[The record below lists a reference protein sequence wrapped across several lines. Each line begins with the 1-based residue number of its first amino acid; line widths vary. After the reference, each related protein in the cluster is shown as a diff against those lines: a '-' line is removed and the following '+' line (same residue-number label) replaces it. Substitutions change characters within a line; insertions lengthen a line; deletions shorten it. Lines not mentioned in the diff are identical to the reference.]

1 MPGAKRSMQ
10 HPSIAR
16 HATYPMRI
24 DIFSIFPEMFAG
36 PFDASII
43 KRARERGLVDLY
55 THNIRDYATDKHQLT
70 DDAPYGGG
78 GGMVMKP
85 EPIFA
90 AVEAVRGE
98 DECPVILLTPQGRV
112 FSQAVAQELA
122 ALPRF
127 LTICGRYEGVDERV
141 REHLATDE
149 LSIGDYVLSGG
160 EVAAMV
166 VVDAVV
172 RLLPGALGYELS
184 AAEDSHATG
193 LLEGPHYTRPPLF
206 REWAAPEVLVSGHHA
221 RIEAWRR
228 QQALLRT
235 LARRPDL
242 LATALLTAK
251 ERAWLRGQGYEGR
264 FAGE

>member
-1 MPGAKRSMQ
+1 
-10 HPSIAR
+10 
-16 HATYPMRI
+16 MRI
-24 DIFSIFPEMFAG
+24 DIFTIFPEMFTG

-43 KRARERGLVDLY
+43 KRARERGLVELQA
-55 THNIRDYATDKHQLT
+55 HNIRAYATDKHQLT

-90 AVEAVRGE
+90 AVEAVQGE
-98 DECPVILLTPQGRV
+98 DACPVILLTPQGRL
-112 FSQAVAQELA
+112 FDQAAAQELA

-127 LTICGRYEGVDERV
+127 ILICGRYEGVDERV

-160 EVAAMV
+160 EPAALV

-172 RLLPGALGYELS
+172 RLLPGALGHELS
-184 AAEDSHATG
+184 AMTDSHATG
-193 LLEGPHYTRPPLF
+193 VLEGPHYTRPPLF
-206 REWAAPEVLVSGHHA
+206 REWAVPEILISGHHA
-221 RIEAWRR
+221 KIDAWRR

-242 LATALLTAK
+242 LAAAPLTAK
-251 ERAWLRGQGYEGR
+251 ERAWLREQGYEGAFLEEER
-264 FAGE
+264 HGRQ

>member
-1 MPGAKRSMQ
+1 
-10 HPSIAR
+10 
-16 HATYPMRI
+16 MRI
-24 DIFSIFPEMFAG
+24 DIFTIFPELFNG

-43 KRARERGLVDLY
+43 KRARERGLVEVWA
-55 THNIRDYATDKHQLT
+55 HNIRDYATDKHQLT

-98 DECPVILLTPQGRV
+98 EICPVILLTPQGRV
-112 FSQAVAQELA
+112 FTQAAAQELA

-127 LTICGRYEGVDERV
+127 MLICGRYEGVDERV
-141 REHLATDE
+141 REYLATDE

-160 EVAAMV
+160 EPAALV

-172 RLLPGALGYELS
+172 RLLPGALGYEHS
-184 AAEDSHATG
+184 AAMDSHATG
-193 LLEGPHYTRPPLF
+193 VLEGPHYTRPPVF
-206 REWAAPEVLVSGHHA
+206 RDWPVPEVLISGHHA
-221 RIEAWRR
+221 KIDAWRR

-242 LATALLTAK
+242 LATAPLTAK
-251 ERAWLRGQGYEGR
+251 ERVWLREQGYIGP
-264 FAGE
+264 FKDD

>member
-1 MPGAKRSMQ
+1 
-10 HPSIAR
+10 
-16 HATYPMRI
+16 MRI
-24 DIFSIFPEMFAG
+24 DIFTIFPELFNG

-43 KRARERGLVDLY
+43 KRARERGLVEVWA
-55 THNIRDYATDKHQLT
+55 HNIRDYATDKHQLT

-98 DECPVILLTPQGRV
+98 EICPVILLTPQGRV
-112 FSQAVAQELA
+112 FTQAAAQELA

-127 LTICGRYEGVDERV
+127 MLICGRYEGVDERV
-141 REHLATDE
+141 REYLATDE

-160 EVAAMV
+160 EPAALV

-172 RLLPGALGYELS
+172 RLLPGALGYEHS
-184 AAEDSHATG
+184 AAMDSHATG
-193 LLEGPHYTRPPLF
+193 VLEGPHYTRPPVF
-206 REWAAPEVLVSGHHA
+206 RDWPVPEVLSSGHHA
-221 RIEAWRR
+221 KIDAWRR

-242 LATALLTAK
+242 LATAPLTAK
-251 ERAWLRGQGYEGR
+251 ERMWLREQGYQGAFRDE
-264 FAGE
+264 

>member
-1 MPGAKRSMQ
+1 
-10 HPSIAR
+10 
-16 HATYPMRI
+16 MRI
-24 DIFSIFPEMFAG
+24 DILTIFPEMFAG

-43 KRARERGLVDLY
+43 KRARERGLVEVHA
-55 THNIRDYATDKHQLT
+55 HNIREYATDKHQLT

-90 AVEAVRGE
+90 AVEAIRGE
-98 DECPVILLTPQGRV
+98 GDCPVILLTPQGRV
-112 FSQAVAQELA
+112 FTQATAQELA
-122 ALPRF
+122 NLPRF
-127 LTICGRYEGVDERV
+127 MLVCGRYEGVDERV

-160 EVAAMV
+160 EPAALV

-172 RLLPGALGYELS
+172 RLLPGALGHELS
-184 AAEDSHATG
+184 AATDSHATG
-193 LLEGPHYTRPPLF
+193 VLEGPHYTRPPVF
-206 REWAAPEVLVSGHHA
+206 RDWAVPDILISGHHA
-221 RIEAWRR
+221 KIDVWRR

-242 LATALLTAK
+242 LASAPLTTK
-251 ERAWLRGQGYEGR
+251 ERAWLREQGYEGV
-264 FAGE
+264 FAEG

>member
-1 MPGAKRSMQ
+1 
-10 HPSIAR
+10 
-16 HATYPMRI
+16 MRI
-24 DIFSIFPEMFAG
+24 DIFTIFPELFNG

-43 KRARERGLVDLY
+43 KRARERGLVEVWA
-55 THNIRDYATDKHQLT
+55 HNIRDYATDKHQLT

-85 EPIFA
+85 EPLFA

-98 DECPVILLTPQGRV
+98 EICPVILLTPQGRV
-112 FSQAVAQELA
+112 FTQAAAQELA

-127 LTICGRYEGVDERV
+127 MLICGRYEGVDERV
-141 REHLATDE
+141 REYLATDE

-160 EVAAMV
+160 EPAALV

-172 RLLPGALGYELS
+172 RLLPGALGYEHS
-184 AAEDSHATG
+184 AAMDSHATG
-193 LLEGPHYTRPPLF
+193 VLEGPHYTRPPVF
-206 REWAAPEVLVSGHHA
+206 RDWPVPEVLSSGHHA
-221 RIEAWRR
+221 KIDAWRR

-242 LATALLTAK
+242 LATAPLTAK
-251 ERAWLRGQGYEGR
+251 ERVWLRGQGYEGAFR
-264 FAGE
+264 DE

>member
-1 MPGAKRSMQ
+1 
-10 HPSIAR
+10 
-16 HATYPMRI
+16 MRI
-24 DIFSIFPEMFAG
+24 DILTIFPEMFAG

-43 KRARERGLVDLY
+43 KRARERGLVDVLA
-55 THNIRDYATDKHQLT
+55 HNIRDYATDKHQLT

-90 AVEAVRGE
+90 AVEAIRG
-98 DECPVILLTPQGRV
+98 DDSCPIILLTPQGRV
-112 FSQAVAQELA
+112 FTQAAAQELA

-127 LTICGRYEGVDERV
+127 ILVCGRYEGVDERV

-160 EVAAMV
+160 EPAALV

-172 RLLPGALGYELS
+172 RLLPGALGHELS
-184 AAEDSHATG
+184 AVTDSHATG
-193 LLEGPHYTRPPLF
+193 VLEGPHYTRPSVF
-206 REWAAPEVLVSGHHA
+206 RDWAVPDILVSGHHA
-221 RIEAWRR
+221 KIEVWRR

-242 LATALLTAK
+242 LTLAPLTAK
-251 ERAWLRGQGYEGR
+251 ERVWLREQGYEGE
-264 FAGE
+264 FADG

>member
-1 MPGAKRSMQ
+1 
-10 HPSIAR
+10 
-16 HATYPMRI
+16 MRI
-24 DIFSIFPEMFAG
+24 DIFTIFPELFNG

-43 KRARERGLVDLY
+43 KRARERGLVEVWA
-55 THNIRDYATDKHQLT
+55 HNIRDYATDKHQLT

-85 EPIFA
+85 EPLFA

-98 DECPVILLTPQGRV
+98 EICPVILLTPQGRV
-112 FSQAVAQELA
+112 FTQAAAQELA

-127 LTICGRYEGVDERV
+127 MLICGRYEGVDERV
-141 REHLATDE
+141 REYLATDE

-160 EVAAMV
+160 EPAALV

-172 RLLPGALGYELS
+172 RLLPGGLGYEHS
-184 AAEDSHATG
+184 AAMDSHATG
-193 LLEGPHYTRPPLF
+193 VLEGPHYTRPPVF
-206 REWAAPEVLVSGHHA
+206 RDWPVPEVLSSGHHA
-221 RIEAWRR
+221 KIDAWRR

-242 LATALLTAK
+242 LATAPLTAK
-251 ERAWLRGQGYEGR
+251 ERVWLRGQGYEGAFR
-264 FAGE
+264 DE

>member
-1 MPGAKRSMQ
+1 
-10 HPSIAR
+10 
-16 HATYPMRI
+16 MRI
-24 DIFSIFPEMFAG
+24 DIFTIFPELFNG

-43 KRARERGLVDLY
+43 KRARERGLVEVWA
-55 THNIRDYATDKHQLT
+55 HNIRDYATDKHQLT

-85 EPIFA
+85 EPLFA

-98 DECPVILLTPQGRV
+98 EICPVILLTPQGRV
-112 FSQAVAQELA
+112 FTQAAAQELA

-127 LTICGRYEGVDERV
+127 MLICGRYEGVDERV
-141 REHLATDE
+141 REYLATDE

-160 EVAAMV
+160 EPAALV

-172 RLLPGALGYELS
+172 RLLPGALGYEHS
-184 AAEDSHATG
+184 AAMDSLATG
-193 LLEGPHYTRPPLF
+193 VLEGPHYTRPPVF
-206 REWAAPEVLVSGHHA
+206 RDWPVPEVLSSGHHA
-221 RIEAWRR
+221 KIDAWRR

-242 LATALLTAK
+242 LATAPLTAK
-251 ERAWLRGQGYEGR
+251 ERVWLRGQGYEGAFR
-264 FAGE
+264 DE

>member
-1 MPGAKRSMQ
+1 
-10 HPSIAR
+10 
-16 HATYPMRI
+16 MRI
-24 DIFSIFPEMFAG
+24 DIFTIFPELFSG

-43 KRARERGLVDLY
+43 KRARERGLVEVRA
-55 THNIRDYATDKHQLT
+55 HNIRDYATDKHQLT

-85 EPIFA
+85 EPIFS

-98 DECPVILLTPQGRV
+98 DACPVILLTPQGRV
-112 FSQAVAQELA
+112 FDQAAAQALA

-127 LTICGRYEGVDERV
+127 MLICGRYEGVDERV

-160 EVAAMV
+160 EPAALV

-184 AAEDSHATG
+184 AAMDSHATG
-193 LLEGPHYTRPPLF
+193 VLEGPHYTRPPVF
-206 REWAAPEVLVSGHHA
+206 RDWAVPEVLISGHHA
-221 RIEAWRR
+221 KIEAWRR

-242 LATALLTAK
+242 LAAAPLTAK
-251 ERAWLRGQGYEGR
+251 ERAWLREQGYEGDFFEEEYR
-264 FAGE
+264 HGRQQRQTGSVEE

>member
-1 MPGAKRSMQ
+1 
-10 HPSIAR
+10 
-16 HATYPMRI
+16 MRI
-24 DIFSIFPEMFAG
+24 DILTIFPEMFAG

-43 KRARERGLVDLY
+43 KRARERGLVEVHA
-55 THNIRDYATDKHQLT
+55 HNIREYATDKHQLT

-90 AVEAVRGE
+90 AVEAIRGE
-98 DECPVILLTPQGRV
+98 DDCPVILLTPQGRV
-112 FSQAVAQELA
+112 FTQAMAQELA
-122 ALPRF
+122 DLPRF
-127 LTICGRYEGVDERV
+127 MLVCGRYEGVDERV

-160 EVAAMV
+160 EPAALV

-172 RLLPGALGYELS
+172 RLLPGALGHELS
-184 AAEDSHATG
+184 AATDSHATG
-193 LLEGPHYTRPPLF
+193 VLEGPHYTRPPVF
-206 REWAAPEVLVSGHHA
+206 RDWAVPDILISGHHA
-221 RIEAWRR
+221 KIDVWRR

-242 LATALLTAK
+242 LASAPLTAK
-251 ERAWLRGQGYEGR
+251 ERAWLREQGYEGV
-264 FAGE
+264 FAEG